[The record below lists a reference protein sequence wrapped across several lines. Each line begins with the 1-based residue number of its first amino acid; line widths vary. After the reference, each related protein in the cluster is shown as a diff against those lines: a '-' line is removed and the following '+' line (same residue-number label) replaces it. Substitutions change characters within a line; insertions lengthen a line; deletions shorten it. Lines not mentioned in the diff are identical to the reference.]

1 MVTTQRKPKQLGQIL
16 LEQGLISEEHLQRA
30 LEEHRNTPKSL
41 GRVLIDLGYIRER
54 DLVRALAEQV
64 GLEFVDLTEYRID
77 AAATALLP
85 EALCRRYRA
94 LPIGE
99 VDGKLLVAMSD
110 PANVYALDDIRTIT
124 GRDVRPVV
132 ATSNDVEQAIA
143 KYSGMGEQVEAL
155 ASEAADALDTEAD
168 LTRVEAAV
176 EDAPIVKLVQA
187 IMTQA
192 AADRASDVHI
202 EPTEIDVRVRFRVDG
217 VLHEVMHS
225 PKSIQGGLI
234 SRLKVMGDLN
244 IAEKRI
250 PQDGRVSLRVNN
262 RSLDLRLATLPT
274 VHGEKI
280 VIRILDKTNALLQ
293 LSELGFLPQA
303 FESYER
309 SFRKP
314 YGAILVTGPTGSGKS
329 TTLYATLNIV
339 NSIDRHIVTVEDP
352 VEYRLPGVNQIQV
365 NPKAG
370 LTFAS
375 ALRSILRAD
384 PDIILIGE
392 IRDRET
398 AMIAVESALTGH
410 LVLSSLHTNDAPS
423 AITRLI
429 EMQVE
434 TFLVGSAIDCVV
446 AQRLARQLCEKCKQ
460 AYTPEESELIE
471 AGFAESRIPDLGV
484 FFRPSGCQSCSNT
497 GYRGRIGLYEVM
509 PMTEEI
515 ERLTVERASSET
527 VKRVAIEQGHVHA
540 ARRRAPQGR
549 DGPDLHRRD
558 RKGGEVMSSDGQE
571 AEVQIPI
578 PELLEAMVE
587 RGASDLHLTVGT
599 PPTIRQYGDLVRL
612 DEYPVLDK
620 RGIQGMIYAILPQK
634 MRERLEQELEL
645 DMSYSLP
652 GRARFRVNVYY
663 QRDSLGAAFRLIPY
677 EIRTVEELDL
687 PSVVADL
694 ARYSTR
700 VRRRHGA
707 DRFGQVHDL
716 GLDGRHREPRAAGAH
731 HDRRGPD
738 RVPPQAQELRR
749 EPAGGRGRHALVR
762 AGPQARPASGPRRH
776 PRRRDA

>member
-1 MVTTQRKPKQLGQIL
+1 MVTTQRQPKQLGQIL

-30 LEEHRNTPKSL
+30 LDEHRNTPKSL

-99 VDGKLLVAMSD
+99 EDGKLLVAMSD

-124 GRDVRPVV
+124 GREVRPVV
-132 ATSNDVEQAIA
+132 ATANDVEQSIQ
-143 KYSGMGEQVEAL
+143 KFSGMSEQVEAL
-155 ASEAADALDTEAD
+155 ATEAADALDTEAGV
-168 LTRVEAAV
+168 TVEAAV

-202 EPTEIDVRVRFRVDG
+202 EPTETDVRVRFRVDG

-280 VIRILDKTNALLQ
+280 VIRILDKTNALLH

-352 VEYRLPGVNQIQV
+352 VEYRLPGVNQMQV

-446 AQRLARQLCEKCKQ
+446 AQRLARKLCEKCKQ
-460 AYTPEESELIE
+460 AYAPEERELIE
-471 AGFAESRIPDLGV
+471 AGFAESRVPDLGL

-527 VKRVAIEQGHVHA
+527 VKRVAIEQGMYTL
-540 ARRRAPQGR
+540 R
-549 DGPDLHRRD
+549 DDGLH
-558 RKGGEVMSSDGQE
+558 K
-571 AEVQIPI
+571 A
-578 PELLEAMVE
+578 
-587 RGASDLHLTVGT
+587 
-599 PPTIRQYGDLVRL
+599 
-612 DEYPVLDK
+612 
-620 RGIQGMIYAILPQK
+620 
-634 MRERLEQELEL
+634 
-645 DMSYSLP
+645 
-652 GRARFRVNVYY
+652 
-663 QRDSLGAAFRLIPY
+663 
-677 EIRTVEELDL
+677 
-687 PSVVADL
+687 
-694 ARYSTR
+694 
-700 VRRRHGA
+700 
-707 DRFGQVHDL
+707 
-716 GLDGRHREPRAAGAH
+716 
-731 HDRRGPD
+731 
-738 RVPPQAQELRR
+738 
-749 EPAGGRGRHALVR
+749 
-762 AGPQARPASGPRRH
+762 ASGMTSIEEIARVVK
-776 PRRRDA
+776 